1 MGVTEVYGRLEVNW
15 IKGST
20 SRKILMKIRR
30 YTKHSAPLKLICFA
44 DQDMDK
50 SLNFSTTLPPYVMG
64 SMAEQGVKDHLSAWK
79 KVHTESFLGCVKTKV
94 PLLVYEYICNG
105 TLSHHLHGGFR
116 PVPSDGS
123 RIPTV
128 TLSLEHRLR
137 IAREIA
143 GALSYLHSCASSA
156 IFHRDTKSSN
166 ILLDENYRAVVS
178 DFGLSR
184 LVSIEKTH
192 LTTQVGGTFGY
203 LDPEYFRSGQLNDKS
218 DVYAF
223 GVVLLELLTSRKSVS
238 SDSSSSEVLAMS
250 FKSMFKQSRLL
261 EMVDPHIARDVE
273 GQELVPI
280 VAKLAKRC
288 LKSSGRNRPS
298 MKVVAAELDELTV
311 TRSYDKPHVDSFQ
324 ENISLKS
331 ESLYSYSSDSLIEE
345 N

>member
-1 MGVTEVYGRLEVNW
+1 MGNFPVVLSRFSEYNQKSNVVDEDQVGQFVNE
-15 IKGST
+15 IFVLSQ
-20 SRKILMKIRR
+20 INHR
-30 YTKHSAPLKLICFA
+30 YI
-44 DQDMDK
+44 
-50 SLNFSTTLPPYVMG
+50 
-64 SMAEQGVKDHLSAWK
+64 VK
-79 KVHTESFLGCVKTKV
+79 VLGCCLETQV

-105 TLSHHLHGGFR
+105 TLSHYLHGGSR

-143 GALSYLHSCASSA
+143 GTLSYLHSCASSA
-156 IFHRDTKSSN
+156 IFHRDIKSSN

-223 GVVLLELLTSRKSVS
+223 GVVLLELLTCRKSVS

-250 FKSMFKQSRLL
+250 FKSMLKQSRLL
-261 EMVDPHIARDVE
+261 VMVDPHIARDVE

-288 LKSSGRNRPS
+288 LKSNGRNRPS
-298 MKVVAAELDELTV
+298 MKEVAAELDELTV
-311 TRSYDKPHVDSFQ
+311 T
-324 ENISLKS
+324 
-331 ESLYSYSSDSLIEE
+331 
-345 N
+345 